1 MRSPLNCSGIGAV
14 AAHSWDGIVL
24 PPLYLVYGYLKSE
37 FEVLMQVDRKK
48 FVGVINALL
57 KSPPVP
63 RAEAKTGQPKTGKI
77 IAPKP
82 TR

>member
-1 MRSPLNCSGIGAV
+1 MKVDKTQFTAV
-14 AAHSWDGIVL
+14 V
-24 PPLYLVYGYLKSE
+24 
-37 FEVLMQVDRKK
+37 
-48 FVGVINALL
+48 NNLL
-57 KSPPVP
+57 KTPPVP

>member
-1 MRSPLNCSGIGAV
+1 
-14 AAHSWDGIVL
+14 
-24 PPLYLVYGYLKSE
+24 VYGYLKSE